1 MDSKR
6 IIGARIQAARAARG
20 LSQED
25 LAEKVGRSRDAISR
39 AERGNNMPSV
49 DTLIAMA
56 EVLDVALVDIIGPP
70 TQNLS
75 QTRVALEVR
84 LAIAA
89 RALDDDAFAALVDQA
104 EALARLTQKK

>member
-1 MDSKR
+1 MDAR
-6 IIGARIQAARAARG
+6 RLIGARIQAARAARG

-39 AERGNNMPSV
+39 AERGANMPSV
-49 DTLIAMA
+49 DTLIAIA

-70 TQNLS
+70 TENAS
-75 QTRVALEVR
+75 QSRVALEVR
-84 LAIAA
+84 LAIAT

>member
-25 LAEKVGRSRDAISR
+25 LAEKIGRSRDAISR
-39 AERGNNMPSV
+39 AERGSNMPSV

-56 EVLDVALVDIIGPP
+56 EVLDVALADIIRPP
-70 TQNLS
+70 TENLG
-75 QTRVALEVR
+75 QTRVALELR
-84 LAIAA
+84 LAIAT

>member
-1 MDSKR
+1 MDARR

-20 LSQED
+20 LSQDD
-25 LAEKVGRSRDAISR
+25 LAERVGRSRDAISR
-39 AERGNNMPSV
+39 AERGANMPSV
-49 DTLIAMA
+49 DTLIAIA
-56 EVLDVALVDIIGPP
+56 EVMDVALVDIISPP
-70 TQNLS
+70 TENLS

-89 RALDDDAFAALVDQA
+89 RALDDGALAALVEHA